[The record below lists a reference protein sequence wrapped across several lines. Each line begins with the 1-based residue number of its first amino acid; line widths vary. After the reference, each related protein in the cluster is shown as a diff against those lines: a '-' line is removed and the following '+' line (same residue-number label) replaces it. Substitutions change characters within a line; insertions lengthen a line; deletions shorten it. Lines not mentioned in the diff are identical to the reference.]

1 MLFLFWVPQIDFLL
15 IAPPETGEPFNPK
28 HLAPTGART
37 LTLRQDFL
45 VRLSKWDISSCEL

>member
-15 IAPPETGEPFNPK
+15 IAPPETGEPSNLQ